1 MSQLG
6 EKVNKLLRGVK
17 NGEKF
22 SFKKLHETTYNHLTI
37 VALNYLY
44 NPDDLDD
51 VLNESYLRMF
61 KYINSYDNSRDGYN
75 WMCKIVQNV
84 AYQYNS
90 RHNIFVE
97 LNKAELH
104 GLFYEIDENIIDNV
118 ELLIVIKNLDAET
131 QELLY
136 LKYWEDL
143 SFSEIASKK
152 GMKKPTVYK
161 KINVALKII
170 RKFLSKR

>member
-22 SFKKLHETTYNHLTI
+22 SFQKLHETTYNHLTV

-44 NPDDLDD
+44 NTDDLED
-51 VLNESYLRMF
+51 VLNESYLRVF

-90 RHNIFVE
+90 RYNILVE
-97 LNKAELH
+97 LNKAEAH
-104 GLFYEIDENIIDNV
+104 GLFYELDENFIDNV
-118 ELLIVIKNLDAET
+118 VLLSVIKKFDAET

-143 SFSEIASKK
+143 SFSEIAFRK

-161 KINVALKII
+161 RINSALKVI
-170 RKFLSKR
+170 KKSFSKR